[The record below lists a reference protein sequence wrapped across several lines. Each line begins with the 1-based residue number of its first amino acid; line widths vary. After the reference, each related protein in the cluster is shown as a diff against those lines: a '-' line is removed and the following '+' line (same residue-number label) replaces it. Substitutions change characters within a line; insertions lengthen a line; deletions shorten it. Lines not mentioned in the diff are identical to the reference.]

1 MCPGCN
7 HRHVGCIP
15 CAHVQAGRIKELM
28 VLFEH
33 MCDSLWLL
41 PETWALNN
49 MYEACV
55 LGGRCSTA
63 QSATFAMQCA
73 QLARLASC
81 G

>member
-1 MCPGCN
+1 M
-7 HRHVGCIP
+7 
-15 CAHVQAGRIKELM
+15 
-28 VLFEH
+28 LFEH

-81 G
+81 GWLPRRLGCTTPSRRDAQPLRTQ